1 MKQAVVLAAGEGN
14 RLRPFT
20 VNKPKAMLA
29 VAGKPILQ
37 YVIESLAQNGI
48 REIVLVV
55 GYRREQIFDYIGSGE
70 RFGVK
75 IEYINQER
83 QLGTADALM
92 QAREIV
98 DKEFLVLPGDKLI
111 DGVTISEFAHT
122 ETNAMLVKKM
132 ENPMRD
138 LVVTV
143 DEDVVKQ
150 AIRRERRAVSYSR
163 EQGVCM
169 VNTGIYAF
177 NSKIF
182 ASIEGEQ
189 TIPVALNSMLSGGN
203 RLKAVETKGI
213 WLDIT
218 YPWDIINLNNTVLRS
233 VEPGMGGTTED
244 NVSIRGQVS
253 LGENTLVKSNSYIE
267 GPVVIGRGCEI
278 GPNACILPFTS
289 IGDNVVITPFTQ
301 IKNSVIGN
309 DVSIGA
315 GSVIQNSVIDRGC
328 VIEDNFG
335 AISGETEIK
344 INDGY
349 HLVNIGAMVGEGCRL
364 ESHIVARPGVIIGN
378 YSRIQSL
385 KVISGKLPDKSIVM

>member
-1 MKQAVVLAAGEGN
+1 MKQAIVLAAGEGN

-70 RFGVK
+70 RFDVE
-75 IEYINQER
+75 ISYVNQER
-83 QLGTADALM
+83 QIGTANALM
-92 QAREIV
+92 QAKQAV
-98 DKEFLVLPGDKLI
+98 DKKFLVLPGDKLI
-111 DGVTISEFAHT
+111 DAGTISAFAHA
-122 ETNAMLVKKM
+122 EPDAMLVKKI
-132 ENPMRD
+132 ENPMRSF
-138 LVVTV
+138 VVTV
-143 DEDVVKQ
+143 NEGLVKEAMRQ
-150 AIRRERRAVSYSR
+150 ERRAVSHAQ
-163 EQGVCM
+163 EQGVCI

-177 NSKIF
+177 SHKIF
-182 ASIEGEQ
+182 DFIEGEQ
-189 TIPVALNSMLSGGN
+189 TIHIALNNMIARGDKLN
-203 RLKAVETKGI
+203 ALETDGI

-218 YPWDIINLNNTVLRS
+218 YPWDIISLNDIVLRS
-233 VEPGMGGTTED
+233 IEPSMGATTES
-244 NVSIRGQVS
+244 NVSIRGAVS

-278 GPNACILPFTS
+278 GPNVCILPSTS
-289 IGDNVVITPFTQ
+289 IGDNVAIAPFTQ
-301 IKNSVIGN
+301 IKNSIIGN

-315 GSVIQNSVIDRGC
+315 GSIIYNSVIDRGC
-328 VIEDNFG
+328 AIEEHFG

-344 INDGY
+344 ISDGY
-349 HLVNIGAMVGEGCRL
+349 HLVDTGAMIGEGCRL
-364 ESHIVARPGVIIGN
+364 ESNVVARPGVIIGN
-378 YSRIQSL
+378 YTRIHPL